1 MSTIAGILTTAG
13 TQAGASTNELV
24 GEFQQG
30 ILVRNSKGL
39 NVGTTLFGL
48 MSRLKNEPAEN
59 VDYNWFERSPVRR
72 TVYATAAFL
81 NTDTTLT
88 FDDGSGVAVYGIL
101 QPGVILRRD
110 GSSSTE
116 LLRVLTVTNTSSSVT
131 TVTVST
137 FDGTR
142 TGISDNDT
150 FTIVTLGKDEGA
162 TPATAVFETA
172 ETLTNYIQT
181 FNSTVS
187 LANAFKGSKL
197 RTDIEGPLRERRVQA
212 LERIARDI
220 ELAYFLGKASG
231 STSGTNGR
239 IYYTGGIKS
248 AVDTAVT
255 AGTASS
261 DSVLNGGGGSGTSL
275 ANVQAWLQSFLTVG
289 SDAKLMLAGPKSY
302 AAFSSYANS
311 GTNGFRITGQEQVFG
326 MNITTINTPFGAVD
340 LAMHPLFKELSEY
353 NDWAFVIDLA
363 MVVQK
368 VMEPLFLE
376 PNIQTPGQDSYQE
389 QFRAKL
395 GLKLKF
401 AACFGYAYDFSKIT

>member
-1 MSTIAGILTTAG
+1 
-13 TQAGASTNELV
+13 V
-24 GEFQQG
+24 
-30 ILVRNSKGL
+30 VRG
-39 NVGTTLFGL
+39 
-48 MSRLKNEPAEN
+48 
-59 VDYNWFERSPVRR
+59 
-72 TVYATAAFL
+72 
-81 NTDTTLT
+81 
-88 FDDGSGVAVYGIL
+88 
-101 QPGVILRRD
+101 
-110 GSSSTE
+110 
-116 LLRVLTVTNTSSSVT
+116 
-131 TVTVST
+131 
-137 FDGTR
+137 FDGTAAS
-142 TGISDNDT
+142 ISDNDT
-150 FTIVTLGKDEGA
+150 FTVVTLGKDEGA
-162 TPATAVFETA
+162 TPSTAVFETA

-231 STSGTNGR
+231 NTSGTNGR

-289 SDAKLMLAGPKSY
+289 SDAKLMLAGPKAY

-340 LAMHPLFKELSEY
+340 LAMHPLFKELTEY
-353 NDWAFVIDLA
+353 NDWAFVVDLA
-363 MVVQK
+363 MIVQK

>member
-59 VDYNWFERSPVRR
+59 VDYNWFERNPVRR
-72 TVYATAAFL
+72 TVAVTAGFDDD
-81 NTDTTLT
+81 DTTLT
-88 FDDGSGVAVYGIL
+88 FDDGNGVAVYGIL
-101 QPGVILRRD
+101 QPGVILRRN

-116 LLRVLTVTNTSSSVT
+116 SIRVTAVTNTSSSVT
-131 TVTVST
+131 TATVVRG
-137 FDGTR
+137 FDGTAAS
-142 TGISDNDT
+142 ISDNDT
-150 FTIVTLGKDEGA
+150 FTVVTLGKDEGA
-162 TPATAVFETA
+162 TPSTAVFETA

-231 STSGTNGR
+231 NTSGTNGR

-289 SDAKLMLAGPKSY
+289 SDAKLFFATDV
-302 AAFSSYANS
+302 AFEV
-311 GTNGFRITGQEQVFG
+311 GKGFHEWFVVRITRWKWCLITDVFFKCFVYG
-326 MNITTINTPFGAVD
+326 SAV
-340 LAMHPLFKELSEY
+340 HGCFSVFRFKLF
-353 NDWAFVIDLA
+353 
-363 MVVQK
+363 
-368 VMEPLFLE
+368 
-376 PNIQTPGQDSYQE
+376 
-389 QFRAKL
+389 
-395 GLKLKF
+395 
-401 AACFGYAYDFSKIT
+401 